1 MTAPTN
7 EPDHTPGASSDAT
20 RSASQRGG
28 DRSRPDAQSPDAAH
42 EAGTDASAQAL
53 AITPEAIGRV
63 IDAVRD
69 AAPLTQCMTNAVVT
83 GFTANVLLAV
93 GASPAMVDSLE
104 EGPIFAGIADGLL
117 INVGTVTAATA
128 EAMRA
133 TAAARAEAGRPW
145 CLDPVAVGTLPVRTQ
160 LARDLLEH
168 APAVT
173 RGNASEVLGLAG
185 EQGAGRGVDAG
196 DDVDAALAAASRL
209 AERTGG
215 AVAVSGVVDAVVAPG
230 VPTVRIGN
238 GDAIMTK
245 VTGVGGARGAL
256 VAAYLPVAGSAQLA
270 AAAAT
275 ATMTL
280 AAEDA
285 AHWASGPG
293 SFAVELLD
301 ALARLEGDSVAATLD
316 LRVAS

>member
-7 EPDHTPGASSDAT
+7 DPDHTPDAT
-20 RSASQRGG
+20 SAAARSAAQTNEGRET
-28 DRSRPDAQSPDAAH
+28 RPDVTAETAPGGVRGTAAQPS
-42 EAGTDASAQAL
+42 
-53 AITPEAIGRV
+53 AITAEAIGRV
-63 IDAVRD
+63 IDDVRD

-93 GASPAMVDSLE
+93 GASPAMVDSVE

-117 INVGTVTAATA
+117 VNVGTVTAATA

-133 TAAARAEAGRPW
+133 TAAARRDAGRPW

-160 LARDLLEH
+160 LARDLLTH
-168 APAVT
+168 APSVI
-173 RGNASEVLGLAG
+173 RGNASEILGLAG

-209 AERTGG
+209 AQRTGG
-215 AVAVSGVVDAVVAPG
+215 AVAVSGVVDAIVAPG
-230 VPTVRIGN
+230 APTVRIGN

-245 VTGVGGARGAL
+245 VTGVGCALGAL
-256 VAAYLPVAGSAQLA
+256 VAAYLPAADSPQLA

-275 ATMTL
+275 AMMTL

-285 AHWASGPG
+285 AHRASGPG